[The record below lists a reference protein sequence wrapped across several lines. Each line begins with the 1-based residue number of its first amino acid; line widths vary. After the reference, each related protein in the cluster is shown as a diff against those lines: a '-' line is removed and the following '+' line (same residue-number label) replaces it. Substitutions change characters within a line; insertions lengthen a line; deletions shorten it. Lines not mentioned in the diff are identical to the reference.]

1 MKKTKIIGTI
11 GPSSE
16 SDENLIALYERG
28 LNVIRINF
36 SHAKHDHTR
45 EIIDR
50 VKKLNASGKTEYSFL
65 LDTKGPEIRTGD
77 VPEKIPF
84 QKGEEFIIYTTELP
98 PVEGKKS
105 LFCDYVL
112 LAEDVKAGW
121 VIEIDSGLFHVRVV
135 STHTGY
141 IVVRAENDALIGS
154 RRHINLPWVSLRLPG
169 MTDKDRSDILLGIEL
184 WFHFIAASFIRT
196 AQNVR
201 DVRSFLDEHGWSA
214 IRRICKIE
222 NEEGMLNLEEI
233 TDVSD
238 GIMVARGDLG
248 IEMPIAKIPLY
259 QAQIVELCRKKGKIV
274 VVATQMIESMM
285 EYPYPTRAEVGDI
298 FNAIRQGTDATMLS
312 GETAMGKYPL
322 EAVAMMTRVIEEAES
337 VTKWENE
344 SYSDANLS
352 PRDIEKKALIRSAI
366 STADIL
372 HARAVVIFT
381 KSGLLARLAAAFRPS
396 VPVFAFTWEE
406 SSKWFMN
413 ILYGIQPV
421 VLTGWDG
428 NYESNLLWA
437 LEWLQEKQ
445 WFTLTDK
452 VVVITDL
459 QREKREIPV
468 MEIISLADIL
478 KVS

>member
-1 MKKTKIIGTI
+1 
-11 GPSSE
+11 
-16 SDENLIALYERG
+16 
-28 LNVIRINF
+28 
-36 SHAKHDHTR
+36 
-45 EIIDR
+45 
-50 VKKLNASGKTEYSFL
+50 
-65 LDTKGPEIRTGD
+65 
-77 VPEKIPF
+77 
-84 QKGEEFIIYTTELP
+84 
-98 PVEGKKS
+98 
-105 LFCDYVL
+105 
-112 LAEDVKAGW
+112 
-121 VIEIDSGLFHVRVV
+121 
-135 STHTGY
+135 
-141 IVVRAENDALIGS
+141 
-154 RRHINLPWVSLRLPG
+154 
-169 MTDKDRSDILLGIEL
+169 
-184 WFHFIAASFIRT
+184 
-196 AQNVR
+196 
-201 DVRSFLDEHGWSA
+201 
-214 IRRICKIE
+214 
-222 NEEGMLNLEEI
+222 MLNLEEI

-396 VPVFAFTWEE
+396 VPVFAFT
-406 SSKWFMN
+406 
-413 ILYGIQPV
+413 
-421 VLTGWDG
+421 
-428 NYESNLLWA
+428 
-437 LEWLQEKQ
+437 
-445 WFTLTDK
+445 
-452 VVVITDL
+452 
-459 QREKREIPV
+459 
-468 MEIISLADIL
+468 
-478 KVS
+478 